1 MQSLIHSVRALSLQS
16 VQLKPVLLQ
25 QQYQLPCVVQVVH
38 MSFYKSET
46 ADTLWK
52 TMTGVSQQGKKRGR
66 ARNLLRP
73 KNLNRGQMYGFGKK
87 KIDFPGLSSKVL
99 SGSGADVR
107 TKNIEEMRYFINL
120 NSNIVSESNAF
131 YYSLA
136 WKPSVTHVPHMLRI
150 SKQS

>member
-107 TKNIEEMRYFINL
+107 TKNIEEMRYFMHL
-120 NSNIVSESNAF
+120 NSNYLYSNLYWVYALQRKLF
-131 YYSLA
+131 
-136 WKPSVTHVPHMLRI
+136 TH
-150 SKQS
+150 